1 MASTQTEAPTLPDR
15 AAARGWLV
23 RPAPGD
29 DERGDAEPATS
40 VLLDLRRP
48 AHVVLTV
55 GGASGALETPLRPGT
70 PRSAMPAPPIASQE
84 HNRLTSKALLTVARA
99 RCSAQ

>member
-29 DERGDAEPATS
+29 DERGDAESATS
-40 VLLDLRRP
+40 VLLDLSRP

-55 GGASGALETPLRPGT
+55 RGPSGAWEHRLSPRHAEIGQARP
-70 PRSAMPAPPIASQE
+70 AY
-84 HNRLTSKALLTVARA
+84 RLART
-99 RCSAQ
+99 QPVNK

>member
-29 DERGDAEPATS
+29 DERGDAESATS
-40 VLLDLRRP
+40 VLLDLSRP

-55 GGASGALETPLRPGT
+55 RGPSGAWEHRLSPRHAEIGHARP
-70 PRSAMPAPPIASQE
+70 AY
-84 HNRLTSKALLTVARA
+84 RLART
-99 RCSAQ
+99 QPVNK